1 MGQGHTRN
9 FIPKR
14 LLSWE
19 PATSVGK
26 KVRKHLHIAKCAG
39 STGGACVCVCVGVG
53 VCVYTLYLY
62 VHRCLCARESLSGD
76 IYRTTARMKG
86 GAGVCVLACEGE
98 SQKRDIPSFLR
109 LHP

>member
-1 MGQGHTRN
+1 MGQGHIRN

-19 PATSVGK
+19 PATSVDVQA
-26 KVRKHLHIAKCAG
+26 VREVR
-39 STGGACVCVCVGVG
+39 VCVCVGVG